1 MSASYYDQNALRLC
15 HCYWAEHLRPGM
27 ICVDATAG
35 RGRDTLLLC
44 QTVGECGHVYAFD
57 IQPDAIASS
66 RALLQQNGME
76 DRATLLLDSH
86 RNMAQYVE
94 RADAVVFNLGYLP
107 GASHTVGTKA
117 QESIPALEAA
127 LALIGTEGF
136 ITVCLYYG
144 GDSGYDEHDAL
155 MQWLSMVDPRR
166 YTVMVQQFYN
176 RPNCPP
182 IFIIIE
188 PNR

>member
-1 MSASYYDQNALRLC
+1 MSGSYYDQNALKLC
-15 HCYWAEHLRPGM
+15 HRYWARHLAPGM
-27 ICVDATAG
+27 VCVDATAG

-44 QTVGECGHVYAFD
+44 QTVGETGHVYAFD
-57 IQPDAIASS
+57 IQPDAIASTRS
-66 RALLQQNGME
+66 LLRENGME
-76 DRATLLLDSH
+76 QRATLLLESH
-86 RNMAQYVE
+86 RNMGGYVQ

-107 GASHTVGTKA
+107 GGNHAVGTCA
-117 QESIPALEAA
+117 GESIPALEAA
-127 LALIGTEGF
+127 LSLIGQEGF

-144 GDSGYDEHDAL
+144 GDSGYEEHCAL
-155 MQWLSMVDPRR
+155 MQWLSTVDARR

-182 IFIIIE
+182 VFIVIE